1 MRSRRVSLV
10 VWPPARGGRTGTLL
24 LRSALL
30 VGVGTALIVAGLV
43 DVFSAVLHYD
53 HRGLL
58 LPRVYQALWSTL
70 RAVACRV
77 PERRRNYVRSLGLP
91 LMIVASVVQWLLLEV
106 VGFALLYYDG
116 FSRQAFVLGDGLA
129 PTLRT
134 ALYTSGMTLSTLGF
148 GDVTPVRF
156 PYDVLAVSESLIGFV
171 ILTLTISYL
180 IGVYGVLQS
189 LNSIIASLHH
199 QGESADHVTSIL
211 APHFPGG
218 QPRELSTRLHDLH
231 QGLLAY
237 HEGLHRYPV
246 VYYFVSERPF
256 ESMPSAFLLLG
267 ELIGSLRFGLPASH
281 AATCDPWLLALVH
294 DYDEISAYVD
304 QRFGRPADAGRP
316 LTLSAADYARDLTRD
331 PPTDP
336 GVTRFLFVSANMHR
350 LVGLEPAD
358 APAELYQR
366 YVDWLAF
373 VRPATAFVRRAT
385 VELAGDLSTLDGDH
399 DRLLL

>member
-1 MRSRRVSLV
+1 M
-10 VWPPARGGRTGTLL
+10 
-24 LRSALL
+24 RSALL
-30 VGVGTALIVAGLV
+30 VGVGSSLIVIGLV

-53 HRGLL
+53 HRGVI
-58 LPRVYQALWSTL
+58 LPRLYQALWAAL
-70 RAVACRV
+70 RAVARRV

-91 LMIVASVVQWLLLEV
+91 LMILASVVQWLALEV
-106 VGFALLYYDG
+106 VGYGLLYYDG
-116 FSRQAFVLGDGLA
+116 FSRQAFLLGDGLA

-134 ALYTSGMTLSTLGF
+134 AMYTSGMTLSTLGF

-156 PYDVLAVSESLIGFV
+156 PYDVLAVSESLIGFA

-180 IGVYGVLQS
+180 IGVYGVLQA
-189 LNSIIASLHH
+189 LNTVIASLHH
-199 QGESADHVTSIL
+199 QGDSTDQVSSIL

-231 QGLLAY
+231 QGLLTY

-267 ELIGSLRFGLPASH
+267 EVIGSLRFGLPASH
-281 AATCDPWLLALVH
+281 AAACDPWLLALVN
-294 DYDEISAYVD
+294 DYGEIRSYVD
-304 QRFGRPADAGRP
+304 QRFGSPADADRP
-316 LTLSAADYARDLTRD
+316 LTLSAADFAHDLARVE
-331 PPTDP
+331 PVDP
-336 GVTRFLFVSANMHR
+336 GVTRFLFVSESMHR
-350 LVGLEPAD
+350 LAGIPRSD
-358 APAELYQR
+358 PPAELYER
-366 YVDWLAF
+366 YRDWLAF

-385 VELAGDLSTLDGDH
+385 VELAGDLGTLDGDH